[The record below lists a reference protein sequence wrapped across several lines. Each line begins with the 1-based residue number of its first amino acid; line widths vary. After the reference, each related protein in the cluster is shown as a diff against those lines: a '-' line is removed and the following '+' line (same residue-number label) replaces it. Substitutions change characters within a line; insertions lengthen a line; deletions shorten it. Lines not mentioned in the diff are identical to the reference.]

1 MRGKS
6 YVEEAEQVEGARV
19 RGRASR
25 VDTVAGT
32 RRGEVE
38 ARGWCVDF
46 RRACRAAQWWH
57 GRGGGSRVEE
67 GRGDGSHGGGRIG
80 RQVARKGGGRRPMRI
95 VVPWRVAGRRERV
108 GCAAVV
114 IEGTVT

>member
-38 ARGWCVDF
+38 ARGWCVGF
-46 RRACRAAQWWH
+46 QKSMSCGAVVAQPGWWVA
-57 GRGGGSRVEE
+57 GRGRSRRRVTRRWTNREASGAE
-67 GRGDGSHGGGRIG
+67 
-80 RQVARKGGGRRPMRI
+80 GGRRPMRI